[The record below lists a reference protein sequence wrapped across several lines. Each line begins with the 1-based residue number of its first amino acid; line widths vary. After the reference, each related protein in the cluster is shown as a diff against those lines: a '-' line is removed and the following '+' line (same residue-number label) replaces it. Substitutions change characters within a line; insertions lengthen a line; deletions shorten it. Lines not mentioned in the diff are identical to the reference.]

1 MNPASRPRTAV
12 CRPSGENRI
21 ARQQWAPGGEA
32 KAMRRDS
39 LEKIRGILQKRRA
52 ALQRSLAD
60 DVNLL
65 RGSTND
71 TVGDEVDAALE
82 TAAGEASSQLA
93 EVESR
98 ELLEIENALTRIGE
112 GSYGKCES
120 CEKAIAPARLQA
132 LPYATLCIKCAREE
146 ERFRVAGPW

>member
-1 MNPASRPRTAV
+1 MR
-12 CRPSGENRI
+12 SG
-21 ARQQWAPGGEA
+21 
-32 KAMRRDS
+32 S
-39 LEKIRGILQKRRA
+39 LEKIRAILLKRRSALRA
-52 ALQRSLAD
+52 ALAD

-65 RGSTND
+65 RGRTD
-71 TVGDEVDAALE
+71 VVGDEVDAAVE

-98 ELLEIENALTRIGE
+98 ELGEIENALARMNE

-132 LPYATLCIKCAREE
+132 LPYATLCINCARQE
-146 ERFRVAGPW
+146 ERFRLSTRARAGNSSFAEIDE

>member
-1 MNPASRPRTAV
+1 
-12 CRPSGENRI
+12 
-21 ARQQWAPGGEA
+21 
-32 KAMRRDS
+32 MRRDS

-65 RGSTND
+65 RDTND

-98 ELLEIENALTRIGE
+98 ELIEIENALTRIKDGT
-112 GSYGKCES
+112 YGKCES
-120 CEKAIAPARLQA
+120 CEKAIAPVRLNA
-132 LPYATLCIKCAREE
+132 LPYATFCIQCARKE
-146 ERFRVAGPW
+146 ERFRQAGRWSAKVDRASFAEVDE

>member
-1 MNPASRPRTAV
+1 
-12 CRPSGENRI
+12 
-21 ARQQWAPGGEA
+21 
-32 KAMRRDS
+32 MRRGS
-39 LEKIRGILQKRRA
+39 LEKIRAILLKRRT
-52 ALQRSLAD
+52 ALRRSLAD

-65 RGSTND
+65 RGAPD

-98 ELLEIENALTRIGE
+98 ELQEIDNALSRIAE
-112 GSYGKCES
+112 GNYGKCES
-120 CEKAIAPARLQA
+120 CEKSIAPPRLTA

-146 ERFRVAGPW
+146 ERLRQSGRWTARVGSSFAEIDE

>member
-1 MNPASRPRTAV
+1 
-12 CRPSGENRI
+12 
-21 ARQQWAPGGEA
+21 
-32 KAMRRDS
+32 MRRDS
-39 LEKIRGILQKRRA
+39 LEKIRGILLKRRT
-52 ALQRSLAD
+52 ALKRSLAD

-98 ELLEIENALTRIGE
+98 ELLEIENALARIKDGT
-112 GSYGKCES
+112 YGKCES
-120 CEKAIAPARLQA
+120 CEKAIAPVRLNA
-132 LPYATLCIKCAREE
+132 LPYATFCIQCARQE
-146 ERFRVAGPW
+146 ERFRQAGRWSAKVDRASFAEVDE